1 MHSRYLGYS
10 MAIKSV
16 AFTPSIVCFIVFF
29 TLIIVYGRI
38 AQERPSSSPTANA
51 IAFTS
56 HDGEQPVESP
66 NNEPQRNIEEKQK

>member
-16 AFTPSIVCFIVFF
+16 AFTPSILCFIVFF

-38 AQERPSSSPTANA
+38 AQERPSSTPTTDAV
-51 IAFTS
+51 AFTG
-56 HDGEQPVESP
+56 HDGEQPMESP
-66 NNEPQRNIEEKQK
+66 NNQLQRNIEEKQK